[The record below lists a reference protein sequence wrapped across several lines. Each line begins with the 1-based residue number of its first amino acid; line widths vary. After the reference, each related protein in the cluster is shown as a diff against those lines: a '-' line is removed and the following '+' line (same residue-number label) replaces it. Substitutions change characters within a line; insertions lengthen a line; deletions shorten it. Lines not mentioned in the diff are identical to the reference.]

1 MCVSKSKHMTVIN
14 ILLVGKTGK
23 TRYILKIQSRKGK
36 SDSTT
41 K

>member
-23 TRYILKIQSRKGK
+23 TRYIKNSRKRK